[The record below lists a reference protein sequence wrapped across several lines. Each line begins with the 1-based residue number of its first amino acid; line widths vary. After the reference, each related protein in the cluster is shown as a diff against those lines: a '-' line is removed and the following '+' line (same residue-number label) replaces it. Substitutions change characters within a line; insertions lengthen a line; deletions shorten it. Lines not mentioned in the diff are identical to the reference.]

1 MIKFIIGVIVG
12 SILGMIVMA
21 LAVAAKN
28 ADREMGIKD

>member
-12 SILGMIVMA
+12 SFLGMTVMS

-28 ADREMGIKD
+28 ADSDMGIND